1 MLTLVL
7 GLSWGSSFLWIKY
20 ALDSFSPVVITTCRL
35 VLGAAACYV
44 FCLVVGANMPN
55 KLRIF
60 ALCTGAGVL
69 ANALP
74 YTLFAVGEQR
84 TSSGIAG
91 LLNSTAPLW
100 TLIIAW
106 LLRDRSAS
114 GRSIVGVGIGLAGSA
129 LMVMPAVVAAHVE
142 LLGMLACLAAAFC
155 YGLSYIY
162 IDRFL
167 AGDEHEL
174 PALAAVQLA
183 SAAIVSLPFAFLV
196 QPRVE
201 HVHVG
206 SLVPLV
212 ILGVLGT
219 GIAYLVNYE
228 LIRSAGPVA
237 ASVVSY
243 VIPVVAV
250 VLSVVVLSEPL
261 CAWSIVGGVVTLV
274 GIALTRT
281 RPGRASTPIGSRARA
296 DQPGS

>member
-1 MLTLVL
+1 MRRLVLTLVL

-35 VLGAAACYV
+35 VLGAATCYV
-44 FCLVVGANMPN
+44 FCLTVGAKMPN

-60 ALCTGAGVL
+60 AVLTGAGTL

-74 YTLFAVGEQR
+74 YALFAVGEQR

-114 GRSIVGVGIGLAGSA
+114 GRSIVGVLIGLAGSA
-129 LMVMPAVVAAHVE
+129 LMVMPAIVNAHGE
-142 LLGMLACLAAAFC
+142 LLGVLACLGAAFC

-167 AGDEHEL
+167 AGNQYEL
-174 PALAAVQLA
+174 PALATVQLA
-183 SAAIVSLPFAFLV
+183 TAAVVSVPFAFFV
-196 QPRVE
+196 EPRIE
-201 HVHVG
+201 HVHAG

-212 ILGVLGT
+212 VLGVLGT

-228 LIRSAGPVA
+228 LIRAAGPVA

-250 VLSVVVLSEPL
+250 VLSVAVLSEPL
-261 CAWSIVGGVVTLV
+261 SAWSIVGGAVTLV
-274 GIALTRT
+274 GVALTRT
-281 RPGRASTPIGSRARA
+281 RKPAAESTVSAS
-296 DQPGS
+296 Q